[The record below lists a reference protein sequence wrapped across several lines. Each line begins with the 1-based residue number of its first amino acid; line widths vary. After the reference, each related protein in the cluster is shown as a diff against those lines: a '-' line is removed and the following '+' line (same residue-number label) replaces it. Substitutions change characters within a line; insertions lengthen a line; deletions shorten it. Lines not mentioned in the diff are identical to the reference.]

1 MAQISHTKRRN
12 ILTKFCLVSDLHIDF
27 GVIHVDN
34 TDDADCLIMA
44 GDIVEVKSMRR
55 ASNVEFFKRINDQ
68 FSSVIWI
75 PGNHE
80 HYESDW
86 NNTVEI
92 ANNHL
97 IDIGCDN
104 ICMFDN
110 QVDKIDGIDVI
121 CSTMWTNFN
130 NANPMDMTTAWQRMN
145 DYAYIGNGSD
155 TLKPQDVLEQF
166 NRSFEFI
173 KESVRN
179 SNKSIVV
186 THHSPIVY
194 RASHHSNLWSA
205 YSTDLSDFIYMNP
218 TISHWCY
225 GHLHDRSE
233 HSVGVTRV
241 ISNCHGYT
249 KYEPQLVQ
257 SFKPLYFEV

>member
-1 MAQISHTKRRN
+1 MA
-12 ILTKFCLVSDLHIDF
+12 KFCLVSDLHIDF
-27 GVIHVDN
+27 GITHIDN
-34 TDDADCLIMA
+34 TEDAECLIMS

-55 ASNVEFFKRINDQ
+55 SSIVDFFKRINDQ
-68 FSSVIWI
+68 FPNTIWI

-86 NNTVEI
+86 NSTVEI

-110 QVDKIDGIDVI
+110 QVDRIDDIDVI
-121 CSTMWTNFN
+121 CSTMWSNFN
-130 NANPMDMTTAWQRMN
+130 NGNPMDMTTAWQQMN
-145 DYAYIGNGSD
+145 DYAYIANGSD
-155 TLKPQDVLEQF
+155 TLKPQDVLDQF

-173 KESVRN
+173 KESVKN
-179 SNKSIVV
+179 SDKAIVV

-194 RASHHSNLWSA
+194 RTAHYRSNLWSA
-205 YSTDLSDFIYMNP
+205 YSTDLSDFICMNP
-218 TISHWCY
+218 HISHWCY
-225 GHLHDRSE
+225 GHLHDQKE

-257 SFKPLYFEV
+257 NFKPVYFEV